1 MKSKN
6 TFKTNLN
13 ELIKRHGNFLKKSLF
28 IGVTAA
34 AFSVL
39 SGCQEQ
45 MASIETKNLNYPV
58 FVNESTPKPVPAQFA
73 SKVTFYDDHQEE
85 FSKANCKAIESS
97 VFRDTL
103 ASQYHNTPVL
113 NLELAKKSWK
123 ETYDGKGIPLFK
135 ISF

>member
-6 TFKTNLN
+6 TFKTNWN

-39 SGCQEQ
+39 SGCQDQ
-45 MASIETKNLNYPV
+45 RASIEPQNLNCPV
-58 FVNESTPKPVPAQFA
+58 FVNESTPKSVPAQLV

-85 FSKANCKAIESS
+85 SLKANYKAIESP

-113 NLELAKKSWK
+113 NLELAKKSWRD
-123 ETYDGKGIPLFK
+123 TYDGKGLPLFR